1 MIELLKELQERI
13 AILEERLNNL
23 VKVGRIVAVNPKKA
37 TARVEFEDRDR
48 TVSWE
53 IPVLHNHTHKDK
65 TYWIPR
71 IGELVYV
78 LTPSLGEG
86 LGVII
91 GSSYNSQD
99 PPPESDGNIVK
110 ILFEDGTTIQ
120 YDKGSHKLYIH
131 SVGDIEIT
139 VNNGNGTVTI
149 NGNLYVS
156 QNITAGKEIADLDGE
171 RGTLSALRNIYDVHT
186 HDGSPPPDQTI

>member
-1 MIELLKELQERI
+1 MMELLKELQERVSL
-13 AILEERLNNL
+13 LEERLNNL
-23 VKVGRIVAVNPKKA
+23 VKVGRVVSVNPKKA

-53 IPVLHNHTHKDK
+53 IPVLHNHTHSDK
-65 TYWIPR
+65 TYWMPR

-78 LTPSLGEG
+78 ITPSLGEG

-110 ILFEDGTTIQ
+110 ILFEDGTTIL
-120 YDKGSHKLYIH
+120 YDKRNHKLYIH
-131 SVGDIEIT
+131 SVGDIEI
-139 VNNGNGTVTI
+139 
-149 NGNLYVS
+149 VS
-156 QNITAGKEIADLDGE
+156 DTHIVMKAPRIDL
-171 RGTLSALRNIYDVHT
+171 N
-186 HDGSPPPDQTI
+186 P